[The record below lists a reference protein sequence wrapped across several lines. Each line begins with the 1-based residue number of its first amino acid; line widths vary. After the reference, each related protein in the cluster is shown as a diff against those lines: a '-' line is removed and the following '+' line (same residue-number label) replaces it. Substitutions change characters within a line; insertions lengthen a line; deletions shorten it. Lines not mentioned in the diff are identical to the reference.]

1 MIDLNNYKIHGNKG
15 VTIVELLIY
24 LGLSTIMLVVLSE
37 LFVSILDES
46 VKTQNYS
53 AVQTDGRYVLGR
65 LKTTLNNA
73 DAVLTPSS
81 LGESTDELELTVGGA
96 THRYHTMNNKLYLSD
111 GTGDYLVSHLDTR
124 ITDAL
129 FTRTG
134 NADGKPVIVFEFT
147 SSTGVQG
154 TVGHESQT
162 FKGAGGLR

>member
-1 MIDLNNYKIHGNKG
+1 MTCLNKLNNKG

-53 AVQTDGRYVLGR
+53 AVQTDGRYILGR
-65 LKTTLNNA
+65 LKTQLNNA
-73 DAVLTPSS
+73 TAVVTPAN
-81 LGESTDELELTVGGA
+81 LGETSYELVLIISGA
-96 THRYHTMNNKLYLSD
+96 THRYYIINTKLYLSD
-111 GTGDYLVSHLDTR
+111 GTGDYLISHLDTR
-124 ITDAL
+124 ITGVV

-134 NADGKPVIVFEFT
+134 NIGGKPVILIEFV
-147 SSTGVQG
+147 SSTGASG
-154 TVGHESQT
+154 TIGYESQT